1 MDQWPKIVKL
11 TMIEAIKEVQ
21 RKNIGAEYS
30 SLFGKFAEQI
40 KSAADEADGPKWAL
54 FWLYVW
60 LYTEGIAELSEFHRK
75 IAPVVKLRRDT

>member
-54 FWLYVW
+54 FFVICF
-60 LYTEGIAELSEFHRK
+60 TKGIGELSEFHRK

>member
-54 FWLYVW
+54 SLFWLYV
-60 LYTEGIAELSEFHRK
+60 LLKGL
-75 IAPVVKLRRDT
+75 VN